1 MLWLFCDQLVIDNNN
16 AFGGTMKKALAVL
29 LGLVLIWP
37 GMVLAERSSRVTSTV
52 EGQDEDDVD
61 PLSVQQRS
69 DDDDWIQRDSDRIR
83 VSMSVINRPWQRTPF
98 ESRFFDIPER
108 DLAAAWP
115 RLMRGLLIPFPSA
128 DYLKLRIE
136 HFPELRDELGPD
148 FNGDYE
154 ELSRQILHAWRL
166 FFRGDFRA
174 ARDHGRQ
181 YGAYGKVPGYFSQII
196 YAIYLSERNS
206 EKHQLLQDAADQ
218 VAAYVRV
225 LREMRGDPRFEED
238 YMMLRLGYAYAIA
251 RIAEDVPPAVA
262 LGRNYLFKISGASND
277 VLDVHERHPVG
288 LAFRAGIDANL
299 IRVMGKAAGRLT
311 FGARQSRAREYFEAS
326 FGEVNDIAII
336 HYEFAN
342 ALLYM
347 NKARDAEEV
356 LEHLVLARNM
366 PPGFAMEALDSMYAA
381 KRLREVEDFLRYGK
395 SFRHYERQR
404 RAYVRRT
411 DENLYCVTCPP
422 FLLTDEQPQVGV
434 AAP

>member
-1 MLWLFCDQLVIDNNN
+1 M
-16 AFGGTMKKALAVL
+16 MKKLIVCVL
-29 LGLVLIWP
+29 GVVLVWP
-37 GMVLAERSSRVTSTV
+37 TVLLAERSGRVNAAV
-52 EGQDEDDVD
+52 G
-61 PLSVQQRS
+61 L
-69 DDDDWIQRDSDRIR
+69 DDDDDDNDAVPLTILQQGDQDDWVQRDSDRIR
-83 VSMSVINRPWQRTPF
+83 VNLSVINRPWRQTPF
-98 ESRFFDIPER
+98 EGRFFDIPEQ

-115 RLMRGLLIPFPSA
+115 RLMRGLLIPYPSA
-128 DYLKLRIE
+128 EYLKLRIE
-136 HFPELRDELGPD
+136 HFPELREELGAD
-148 FNGDYE
+148 FNDDYE
-154 ELSRQILHAWRL
+154 ALSRQILHAWRL

-174 ARDHGRQ
+174 AKDHGRQ
-181 YGAYGKVPGYFSQII
+181 LGAYGKVPGYFAQII
-196 YAIYLSERNS
+196 YAIYLSEKNTD
-206 EKHQLLQDAADQ
+206 KHQLLQDAADQ
-218 VAAYVRV
+218 VAAYAKV

-277 VLDVHERHPVG
+277 VLDVHEQHPVG

-311 FGARQSRAREYFEAS
+311 FGARQSRARDYFEAS
-326 FGEVNDIAII
+326 FAQVNDMAVI

-347 NKARDAEEV
+347 NKARSAEEV
-356 LEHLVLARNM
+356 LDHLTLAQGI

-381 KRLREVEDFLRYGK
+381 RRLREVEDFFRYGK

-404 RAYVRRT
+404 RTHVRRT

-422 FLLTDEQPQVGV
+422 FLLTEEKPLLG
-434 AAP
+434 AASMR